1 MIKIAAMIKALYYGQ
16 ELTSKVTWKK
26 RQILINSL
34 MIVLSSVWVILGL
47 EVSEDKTQAIVGGII
62 ALWGVLDTY
71 LVVATSSTVGLSG
84 NTTAG
89 S

>member
-1 MIKIAAMIKALYYGQ
+1 
-16 ELTSKVTWKK
+16 
-26 RQILINSL
+26 